1 MMKLKFAA
9 FYGSV
14 RSERKGIRAARFIVR
29 EIQDRGHDV
38 ELIEPN
44 EYRLPL
50 LDKMYKEYDAEEAP
64 ETLRRMASIIKAA
77 DAYVIVSG
85 EYNHTI
91 PPALSNLMSHF
102 LEEYFYKPSGI
113 VCYSAGAFGGVR
125 AAVALR
131 PMLAEMGMSSV
142 PSVFPIPKIQEAF
155 DEEGN
160 PRDPELPKKAAKFL
174 NELDWY
180 ACALKAA
187 REGGEKEATRSLC
200 EALGSD

>member
-1 MMKLKFAA
+1 MKLKFAA

-64 ETLRRMASIIKAA
+64 ETLQRMARIIKAA

-113 VCYSAGAFGGVR
+113 VSYSAGAFGGVR

-131 PMLAEMGMSSV
+131 PMLAEMGMSSI
-142 PSVFPIPKIQEAF
+142 PSVFPVPKIQEAF
-155 DEEGN
+155 DKDGN
-160 PRDPELPKKAAKFL
+160 PQDPKLPEKAARFL
-174 NELDWY
+174 DELEWY

-187 REGGEKEATRSLC
+187 REGGEGEATRSLC